1 MKKINLKQYYPL
13 LHEQDVW
20 INVPDAVVYALDELY
35 RAEASHYSRIR
46 YYKAYYSLD
55 RGDGIENASLF
66 LFPSAEEQLI
76 QKLDRNLLYA
86 AILRLPEKQ
95 AHRLYAHY
103 FLGLSI
109 NRIAKQE
116 GVTHSAVSL
125 SLKKAEKN
133 LKTFLSK
140 GLTY

>member
-1 MKKINLKQYYPL
+1 MKKKNLKKYYPYH
-13 LHEQDVW
+13 HEQDMW
-20 INVPDAVVYALDELY
+20 IDVPDAVACALDELY

>member
-13 LHEQDVW
+13 LHEQDMW
-20 INVPDAVVYALDELY
+20 IEVSDAIAYVLDELY

-46 YYKAYYSLD
+46 YHKAYYSLD
-55 RGDGIENASLF
+55 RADGLENAALF
-66 LFPSAEEQLI
+66 LFPSPEDQLI
-76 QKLDRNLLYA
+76 QKLDRNRLYA

-109 NRIAKQE
+109 KQIAKQE

-125 SLKKAEKN
+125 SLKKAKKN
-133 LKTFLSK
+133 LKTFLLK